1 MVVSGFERHEMEE
14 RWVHWRRWLAVNGN
28 IDGIGGLL
36 LVALAKVGGG
46 PVVVKLGGGSMMV
59 MD

>member
-1 MVVSGFERHEMEE
+1 MVGGFERHEMEE
-14 RWVHWRRWLAVNGN
+14 RWVCRRWWLVVNGN

-46 PVVVKLGGGSMMV
+46 SVVVKLSGGPVVV

>member
-1 MVVSGFERHEMEE
+1 MVVGGFERHEMEE
-14 RWVHWRRWLAVNGN
+14 RWVCQRRWLAVNGN

-46 PVVVKLGGGSMMV
+46 PVVVKLGVGPVVV